1 MKNNTFSKLAPFIQ
15 DYIYRNNWTELREIQ
30 IASCDV
36 IFNSDANLLLT
47 SSTASGK
54 TEAAFLPILT
64 DIYNN
69 PSPTVSIL
77 YISPLKALINDQFTR
92 LNDLLEEA
100 NLKVTKWHGD
110 SNQNKKEKLINE
122 PNGIIQITPESLEA
136 LLMNKKEDVAT
147 MLADLRYI
155 VIDEVHYFIGSQR
168 GLQLESCLTRLSRI
182 INKEP
187 RRIGLSATLG
197 DYQEVENWL
206 NSSTNKKCITPVVAS
221 QKRIISLCV
230 DSFDKKEDFYESL
243 YKNSLNQKCII
254 FSNSRADVEENIATL
269 KEIAN
274 TKKTEDIYYTH
285 HGSVNKSLRENTE
298 YLMKNTDKKIVTGAT
313 LTLELGIDLGNLDR
327 IIQTGTPFSVSSFVQ
342 RLGRTGRRNGKS
354 IMLFLFDKSK
364 KEKSENE
371 YENIDFDIIMC
382 IAIIE
387 IYLKEKWVEP
397 LLTCKYP
404 YEILYHQTI
413 SHLMSIT
420 STTPKKLAEYMLSIN
435 TFKNITKEDYKL
447 LLTNMLKNKH
457 LEMTDEKELII
468 GNEIDKMVNNYKF
481 FSVFQ
486 NQLEYV
492 VYGDSKQ
499 LGTITENV
507 KKGDKI
513 KLAGQTW
520 KVTNIDKDKFKIY
533 TKPSSG
539 DAKFTWSSDTSANI
553 DAKII
558 NKIKEILN
566 SEEEYNY
573 LQPNAKELLIENR
586 KKFQKLGLKEKMMI
600 SDKDNNKII
609 LPFLGTKSLTTLS
622 YILKNEKI
630 DNNIINING
639 IPLGIKITSLVLNNT
654 IEKIIA
660 KIIEDKIKI
669 EDIKLENIT
678 LKNKYSEYIPDEL
691 KEKEFRYDYLDI
703 EQLKKELKNVN
714 KM

>member
-1 MKNNTFSKLAPFIQ
+1 M
-15 DYIYRNNWTELREIQ
+15 
-30 IASCDV
+30 
-36 IFNSDANLLLT
+36 
-47 SSTASGK
+47 
-54 TEAAFLPILT
+54 
-64 DIYNN
+64 
-69 PSPTVSIL
+69 
-77 YISPLKALINDQFTR
+77 
-92 LNDLLEEA
+92 
-100 NLKVTKWHGD
+100 
-110 SNQNKKEKLINE
+110 
-122 PNGIIQITPESLEA
+122 
-136 LLMNKKEDVAT
+136 
-147 MLADLRYI
+147 
-155 VIDEVHYFIGSQR
+155 
-168 GLQLESCLTRLSRI
+168 
-182 INKEP
+182 
-187 RRIGLSATLG
+187 
-197 DYQEVENWL
+197 
-206 NSSTNKKCITPVVAS
+206 
-221 QKRIISLCV
+221 
-230 DSFDKKEDFYESL
+230 
-243 YKNSLNQKCII
+243 
-254 FSNSRADVEENIATL
+254 
-269 KEIAN
+269 
-274 TKKTEDIYYTH
+274 
-285 HGSVNKSLRENTE
+285 
-298 YLMKNTDKKIVTGAT
+298 
-313 LTLELGIDLGNLDR
+313 
-327 IIQTGTPFSVSSFVQ
+327 
-342 RLGRTGRRNGKS
+342 
-354 IMLFLFDKSK
+354 
-364 KEKSENE
+364 
-371 YENIDFDIIMC
+371 
-382 IAIIE
+382 
-387 IYLKEKWVEP
+387 
-397 LLTCKYP
+397 
-404 YEILYHQTI
+404 
-413 SHLMSIT
+413 
-420 STTPKKLAEYMLSIN
+420 
-435 TFKNITKEDYKL
+435 
-447 LLTNMLKNKH
+447 
-457 LEMTDEKELII
+457 
-468 GNEIDKMVNNYKF
+468 
-481 FSVFQ
+481 FQ

-520 KVTNIDKDKFKIY
+520 EVTNIDKDKFKIY